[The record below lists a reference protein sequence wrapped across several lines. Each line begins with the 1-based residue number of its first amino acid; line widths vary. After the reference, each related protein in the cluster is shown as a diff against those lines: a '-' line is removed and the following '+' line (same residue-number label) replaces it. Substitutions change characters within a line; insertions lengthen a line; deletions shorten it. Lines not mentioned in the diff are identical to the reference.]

1 MNRRGRMIGEFFLIV
16 VGVLV
21 ALMVEA
27 ALEERQD
34 NKLRDEYFSRI
45 QNDIE
50 ADKKALTQRI
60 GFFSEVERYSQEA
73 LDWLDS
79 DESVNEEVLL
89 ASFYSAEVWP
99 FVSNMSTYQ
108 DLHATGNIRLLGD
121 IDFRTSLAA
130 YYNKA
135 DASGPGWSP
144 SQDYRQII
152 RGIIPIR
159 VQAQIRGDCP
169 TTDAFDQ
176 VSTGFPPC
184 TLQDI
189 DYDRIAELF
198 EPLRT
203 GITFRRILTY
213 RSSELGVVIYLLR
226 QQAAYAD
233 EVLLRI
239 ENR

>member
-1 MNRRGRMIGEFFLIV
+1 MNKRGRMIGEFFLIV

-27 ALEERQD
+27 TLEERQD

-79 DESVNEEVLL
+79 DEPVDEEVLL
-89 ASFYSAEVWP
+89 ASFYSAELWP

-135 DASGPGWSP
+135 DASRPGWNP

-198 EPLRT
+198 EPLQT
-203 GITFRRILTY
+203 DITFRRILTY